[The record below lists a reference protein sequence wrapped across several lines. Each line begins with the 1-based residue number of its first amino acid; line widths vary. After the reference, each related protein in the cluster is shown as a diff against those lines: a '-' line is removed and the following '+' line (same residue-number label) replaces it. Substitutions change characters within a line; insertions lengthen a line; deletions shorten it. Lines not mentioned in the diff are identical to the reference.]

1 MMPELYWIEGPWR
14 GHLAITARPRGG
26 DWLADEAAAWRR
38 AGVNV
43 IVSLLEEDEAA
54 QLDLDA
60 EGVEAR
66 TQGLRFVS
74 FPIPDRGLPASTE
87 AAQNLIADL
96 IESLDAGNNVAVHCR
111 QGLGRSALI
120 TAGVLTSSGYPP
132 ERAIEL
138 VSSARRQPVPET
150 DDQRQ
155 WIRSLPHRP
164 TALAT

>member
-1 MMPELYWIEGPWR
+1 MTPELYWIEGPWR

-26 DWLADEAAAWRR
+26 DWLADEAADLRR
-38 AGVNV
+38 AGVDV

-54 QLDLDA
+54 QLNLESEGA
-60 EGVEAR
+60 EAK

-74 FPIPDRGLPASTE
+74 FPIPDRGIPASTQ
-87 AAQNLIADL
+87 AAESLIADL
-96 IESLDAGNNVAVHCR
+96 IETLEAGNNVAVHCR

-120 TAGVLTSSGYPP
+120 TAGALAASGYPA

-150 DDQRQ
+150 DEQRR
-155 WIRSLPHRP
+155 WIRSLPLVPHP
-164 TALAT
+164 